1 MWRPYHAYQKT
12 VYRPIVY
19 DRKIIQTDDGSP
31 SILVEQMGE
40 TYHSKHGAIVEAEH
54 VYIQNGLAC
63 CQSKNIQVLELGLGT
78 GLNALLT
85 AQYTANQHIN
95 VDYTTLEAH
104 PLTQKEWSALEY
116 STQNQ
121 AIFKQIHQA
130 DWERKQQLTD
140 NFSIHKKQMYFEDM
154 QFDCQFDVIYFD
166 VFGYQYQPHLWS
178 EEILQKCFD
187 ALKPNGIWVSYA
199 CKGLVNKRL
208 KNMGMRL
215 KKLAGPPGKREM
227 TQAVKV
233 L

>member
-1 MWRPYHAYQKT
+1 MWRSYHPYQKT

-19 DRKIIQTDDGSP
+19 GRKIIQTDDGSP

-40 TYHSKHGAIVEAEH
+40 TYHSIHGAIAEAKH
-54 VYIQNGLAC
+54 VYIQNGLAYC
-63 CQSKNIQVLELGLGT
+63 HAKNIQVLELGLGT

-85 AQYTANQHIN
+85 AQYAATHNIDIN
-95 VDYTTLEAH
+95 YTTLEAH

-116 STQNQ
+116 NTQNQ
-121 AIFKQIHQA
+121 GIFKQIHET
-130 DWERKQQLTD
+130 DWERNLRITN
-140 NFSIHKKQMYFEDM
+140 NFSMHKKQMYFEDM
-154 QFDCQFDVIYFD
+154 LFDCQFDVIYFD

-208 KNMGMRL
+208 KNMGML
-215 KKLAGPPGKREM
+215 VKKLPGPPGKREM